1 MLKKDE
7 DIRLLFQRS
16 QRSYGKRMIV
26 EIVGIARVN
35 QFFSDSGDPSN
46 YIWKPG
52 LKNSGEN
59 DSGLAHSN
67 ALTTIL
73 YFFDPIMKNTIRNT
87 ILENKLRYGHPKK
100 PSGLV

>member
-16 QRSYGKRMIV
+16 QRSYGKRLIV

-59 DSGLAHSN
+59 DSGLAHQMHLQQFFIF
-67 ALTTIL
+67 LTL
-73 YFFDPIMKNTIRNT
+73 
-87 ILENKLRYGHPKK
+87 L
-100 PSGLV
+100 